1 MPNNTKPRATT
12 ATPDPVMVS
21 ALRDLY
27 NESYEATAGSPRAP
41 GLVSAL
47 QQARV
52 LLRRLPESIAPDVID
67 LAPYVPE
74 PEGGSR

>member
-1 MPNNTKPRATT
+1 MPNPTIPEKILI
-12 ATPDPVMVS
+12 D

-27 NESYEATAGSPRAP
+27 NESYQATSGRARAP

-52 LLRRLPESIAPDVID
+52 LLRKLPEGIASDVIE

-74 PEGGSR
+74 PTEGDA